1 MAKQQ
6 AFIMYQLQKERKE
19 GDREGQRKEELRNII
34 LALRN
39 LAV

>member
-1 MAKQQ
+1 
-6 AFIMYQLQKERKE
+6 MYQLQKERKE
-19 GDREGQRKEELRNII
+19 GGREGQRKEELRNII